1 MAKAEMAEATVAAA
15 TVAAATAVA
24 ATAVAQDRT
33 CGPKNYTYVP
43 SPLIPKFHFMTL
55 FRFENTK

>member
-1 MAKAEMAEATVAAA
+1 MAKADMAEA

-24 ATAVAQDRT
+24 ATAVAAMGAAQDRT
-33 CGPKNYTYVP
+33 CGPKNYKYVP
-43 SPLIPKFHFMTL
+43 NPLIPKFHFMTL